1 MYNRRKTEKYIIKDV
16 TVLNRFTIGSDHRM
30 VRIKICIDANLEMK
44 RKMKENEQIFI
55 TKLAQ
60 KKTIYKK
67 RLKEQLTRN
76 LKDYNE
82 NIDEINDTLT
92 KTMIKAGKEI
102 SQKERKR
109 ESCITEE
116 TKKLM
121 QERKNLNKEGKRQLI
136 EHVE

>member
-1 MYNRRKTEKYIIKDV
+1 MHK
-16 TVLNRFTIGSDHRM
+16 
-30 VRIKICIDANLEMK
+30 
-44 RKMKENEQIFI
+44 
-55 TKLAQ
+55 